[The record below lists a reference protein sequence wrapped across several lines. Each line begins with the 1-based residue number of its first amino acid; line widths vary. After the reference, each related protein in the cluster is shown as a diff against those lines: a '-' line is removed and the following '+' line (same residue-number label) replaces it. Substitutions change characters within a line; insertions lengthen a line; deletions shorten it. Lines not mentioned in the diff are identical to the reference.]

1 MNLLQT
7 VGLRKKFGHR
17 LVVDDL
23 SLEVRS
29 GERVG
34 LLGPNGAGKTTAFYM
49 IIGLLEPDKGKILLN
64 GQDLTEEPVFQRA
77 RKGLGFLS
85 QGSSVFR
92 GLTVEENLLLVWQNL
107 GNKPSAQDPAEK
119 IKNVLKDFGLLPQ
132 ARLKASHLSG
142 GERRKLEIA
151 RAMIREPRFLLLD
164 EPFSE
169 LDPKSVADLQEI
181 IIKLKEKEVG
191 ILLTDHRIREAVTIL
206 DRIYIINKGKIVAEG
221 KPEEVLEKQEVREI
235 YLGQEFRL

>member
-1 MNLLQT
+1 MNLLQA
-7 VGLRKKFGHR
+7 VALQKKFGHR

-34 LLGPNGAGKTTAFYM
+34 LLGPNGAGKTTAFFM
-49 IIGLLEPDKGKILLN
+49 IIGLLQPDKGKILLN
-64 GQDLTEEPVFQRA
+64 GQDLTEEPVFRRA

-107 GNKPSAQDPAEK
+107 ENKSSTEDPSEK
-119 IKNVLKDFGLLPQ
+119 IKSVLEEFGLLPL

-181 IIKLKEKEVG
+181 IIKLKEKEIGV
-191 ILLTDHRIREAVTIL
+191 LLTDHRIREAVTIL
-206 DRIYIINKGKIVAEG
+206 DRIYIINNGKIMAEG
-221 KPEEVLEKQEVREI
+221 RPEEVLEKQEVREI

>member
-1 MNLLQT
+1 MNLLQA
-7 VGLRKKFGHR
+7 VALQKKFGHR

-23 SLEVRS
+23 SLDVRS

-34 LLGPNGAGKTTAFYM
+34 LLGPNGAGKTTAFFM
-49 IIGLLEPDKGKILLN
+49 IIGLLQPDKGKILLN
-64 GQDLTEEPVFQRA
+64 GQDLTEEPVFRRA
-77 RKGLGFLS
+77 RNGLGFLS

-107 GNKPSAQDPAEK
+107 ENKSSTEDPSEK
-119 IKNVLKDFGLLPQ
+119 IKSVLEEFGLLPLAQ
-132 ARLKASHLSG
+132 LKASHLSG

-181 IIKLKEKEVG
+181 IIKLKEKEIGV
-191 ILLTDHRIREAVTIL
+191 LLTDHRIREAVTIL
-206 DRIYIINKGKIVAEG
+206 DRIYIINNGKIMAEG
-221 KPEEVLEKQEVREI
+221 RPEEVLEKQEVREI